1 MLNKTLLQM
10 AFAGLT
16 TFAAVPIAH
25 AAEQLKMEVYNPGEK
40 SIFPVSSEIISGK
53 TEVALID
60 AQFQR
65 NDAEALVKKIK
76 QSGKKLTTIYI
87 SQADPDFYFGL
98 DVITKAFPQAK
109 VIATPQTIEEIKA
122 TKEGKMAYWG
132 PILKENA
139 PTQVIVPQELQG
151 KSFTVDGQ
159 EISVEGLD
167 GPSPEKTFV
176 WIPSLK
182 AVVGGVAVSGNIHLW
197 VADTQTPES
206 RQNWLTTLE
215 KIKALKPVTVVPG
228 HYLDNAPQTLE
239 SVTFTQNYLTTL
251 NAEIPKSKDSA
262 ELITAMKKHYPDLKD
277 ESSLE
282 LSAKVLKNEMKWPQ

>member
-10 AFAGLT
+10 AFASLT
-16 TFAAVPIAH
+16 TFAAVSIAH

>member
-16 TFAAVPIAH
+16 TFAAVSIAH

-98 DVITKAFPQAK
+98 DVITKVFPQAK

-139 PTQVIVPQELQG
+139 PTQFIVPQELQG

>member
-1 MLNKTLLQM
+1 MSNKSLLQM
-10 AFAGLT
+10 SFASLVILS
-16 TFAAVPIAH
+16 AASTAN
-25 AAEQLKMEVYNPGEK
+25 AAEPLKMEVYNPGEK
-40 SIFPVSSEIISGK
+40 SIFPVSSEIITGK
-53 TEVALID
+53 TEVVLID

-65 NDAEALVKKIK
+65 NDAEALVKKIQ

-98 DVITKAFPQAK
+98 DVITKAFPQAN
-109 VIATPQTIEEIKA
+109 VLATPQTIEEIEA
-122 TKEGKMAYWG
+122 TKDGKIAYWG

-139 PTQVIVPQELQG
+139 PTRVIVPQPLLG
-151 KSFTVDGQ
+151 KSFTIDGQ
-159 EISVEGLD
+159 TINIEGLD

-197 VADTQTPES
+197 VADTQTVES
-206 RQNWLTTLE
+206 RQHWLTTLE

-228 HYLDNAPQTLE
+228 HYLGNAPQTLA

-251 NAEIPKSKDSA
+251 NAEIPKAKDA
-262 ELITAMKKHYPDLKD
+262 AALIAAMKKHYPELKD

-282 LSAKVLKNEMKWPQ
+282 LSAKVLKKEMKWPQ